1 MVAVDTNVV
10 VRFLVRD
17 DERQALATYRRF
29 RQAELSRERLFVPLL
44 VLLETIWVL
53 GSAYGKSRTEI
64 LTAIQDLREM
74 AIIQFEKEEVV
85 DRWLVRSAETKA
97 DLADVLISLAAGGCG
112 CESGLTFDK
121 EAAKFGFFRLLGEG
135 R

>member
-17 DERQALATYRRF
+17 DERQAQAVYRRF
-29 RQAELSRERLFVPLL
+29 RQAERERERLFIPLL
-44 VLLETIWVL
+44 VLLETVWVL
-53 GSAYGKSRTEI
+53 GSAYGKSRADI
-64 LTAIQDLREM
+64 LAAVQDLREM

-85 DRWLVRSAETKA
+85 DRWLARASETKA
-97 DLADVLISLAAGGCG
+97 DLADVLIALAAGACS
-112 CESGLTFDK
+112 CESCITFDK
-121 EAAKFGFFRLLGEG
+121 GAAKFGFFRLLDEG

>member
-1 MVAVDTNVV
+1 MVAVDTSVV

-17 DERQALATYRRF
+17 DERQAQAVYRRF
-29 RQAELSRERLFVPLL
+29 KQAERERERLFVPLL
-44 VLLETIWVL
+44 VLLETVWVL

-64 LTAIQDLREM
+64 LSAVQDLREM
-74 AIIQFEKEEVV
+74 AVIQFEKEEVV
-85 DRWLVRSAETKA
+85 DRWIVCASETKA
-97 DLADVLISLAAGGCG
+97 DLADVLIALAAGGCG

-121 EAAKFGFFRLLGEG
+121 GAEKFGFFRLLDEG